1 MADPFATGLGA
12 LFAAAG
18 SVAAVY
24 VPAGAPPYPVRAI
37 LGGKDEELPVGGGA
51 IVAAVTIIQLRR
63 AQVPAP
69 EKGDFVVLGGVIV
82 DGKVVG
88 GDVYELTGE
97 PMSDI
102 ERITW
107 TIGAEPS
114 DASALA

>member
-12 LFAAAG
+12 LFSAAC

-24 VPAGAPPYPVRAI
+24 VPAAGTPYQVRAI

-51 IVAAVTIIQLRR
+51 IVATVTVIQLRR
-63 AQVPAP
+63 AQVPQP
-69 EKGDFVVLGGVIV
+69 EQGDFVVLGGQIVGDQVI
-82 DGKVVG
+82 G

-97 PMSDI
+97 AMSDI

-107 TIGAEPS
+107 SIGAEQS
-114 DASALA
+114 DASALP